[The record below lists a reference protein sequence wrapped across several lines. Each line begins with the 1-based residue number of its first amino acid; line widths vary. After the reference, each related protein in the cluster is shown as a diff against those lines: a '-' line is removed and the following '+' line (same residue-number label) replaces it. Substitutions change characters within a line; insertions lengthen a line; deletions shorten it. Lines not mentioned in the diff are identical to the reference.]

1 MNFIHQHTFKE
12 HKGPVYA
19 LCAAEASGFFYSA
32 GSDRRVIL
40 WNLNEKKAEKVIAQA
55 PTTIISLLYL
65 EKFNY
70 LLIGQV
76 EGGLHVIDLEQG
88 KEIKYLKQHEGYIF
102 DIAFIESKNELILAS
117 GDGSVSV
124 WSLLDFSLLW
134 KKKLGKQKL
143 REVEYNSSRQELAVA
158 SGEGKVILLNSEDWS
173 TKAIIEDFTSS
184 VNVLRY
190 HPTENT
196 LLAGE
201 KDAQLH
207 QIDLSSMKSIQKLPA
222 HYWAIYDIAFSP
234 NGMYFA
240 TASRD
245 KTVKIWDAENYVVL
259 KRFEGQKYKAHSHS
273 VNKLLWLNQKQLL
286 STGDDGSI
294 RLWGID

>member
-1 MNFIHQHTFKE
+1 
-12 HKGPVYA
+12 
-19 LCAAEASGFFYSA
+19 
-32 GSDRRVIL
+32 
-40 WNLNEKKAEKVIAQA
+40 
-55 PTTIISLLYL
+55 
-65 EKFNY
+65 
-70 LLIGQV
+70 
-76 EGGLHVIDLEQG
+76 
-88 KEIKYLKQHEGYIF
+88 
-102 DIAFIESKNELILAS
+102 LILAS